1 MRMKLP
7 VIPTIVVALAIA
19 AMIGLGVWQLDRRAE
34 KEAAIARYAGASTLP
49 VMAFP
54 RPPVG
59 DEHLFRRA
67 TAMCLSV
74 VGWSEQAGRAEN
86 GLKGWRHIAECRTG
100 VEALTVRFDMGVG
113 STPGIT
119 PVWKGGEVTGTITHA
134 PDSTPLLASLAR
146 KRGPRPLMLV
156 AEKPAPGLAASARPD
171 PSSVP
176 NNHLAYAVQWFLFAA
191 AAAVIYILALRW
203 REKRHAPG
211 DAPASSPD
219 PTPPQ
224 S

>member
-1 MRMKLP
+1 MPMKLP
-7 VIPTIVVALAIA
+7 VIPTIVVGLAIA
-19 AMIGLGVWQLDRRAE
+19 AMIGLGIWQLDRRAE
-34 KEAAIARYAGASTLP
+34 KEAALARYAGNSALP

-67 TAMCLSV
+67 SAMCLSV
-74 VGWSEQAGRAEN
+74 VGWSEQAGRAES
-86 GLKGWRHIAECRTG
+86 GTKGWRHLAECRTG
-100 VEALTVRFDMGVG
+100 VEALTVQFDMGV
-113 STPGIT
+113 STAPGAT

-134 PDSTPLLASLAR
+134 PDSTPLLAGLFG

-156 AEKPAPGLAASARPD
+156 ADNPAPGLAASARPD

-191 AAAVIYILALRW
+191 AAAVIYALALRW
-203 REKRHAPG
+203 RTRR
-211 DAPASSPD
+211 ASP